1 MTTMKKRSNLSNLLL
16 LVFFLPLFSALSQ
29 EVDTTTIKL
38 GDANMTIVVEKNPE
52 NKKGRYYKNDKILGD
67 HIYAHWSGLDIGV
80 GMVVNSSFGTSFP
93 NQQFLETDPA
103 SSWTFN
109 INLFE
114 HYFPIA
120 KHNFGFVSGIGFNAS
135 HFGFKRNNNV
145 QFDYFNDTITAFQD
159 TIWNYSRNRLRAG
172 YLQVPVLFQI
182 NTSADYTKNFHI
194 AFGLLAGVRLGSD
207 LKRKSTTNGERY
219 TYSERGSFFLNPF
232 KLDGTLRI
240 GYRNWGAFASYNFI
254 PLFDKNITDR
264 AHVLSF
270 GLSLTW

>member
-1 MTTMKKRSNLSNLLL
+1 MRNLLTFFI
-16 LVFFLPLFSALSQ
+16 VFTLSATFAQ

-38 GDANMTIVVEKNPE
+38 GDSNMTIVVEKNPD
-52 NKKGRYYKNDKILGD
+52 KKRGKYYKSDKILGD

-80 GMVVNSSFGTSFP
+80 GMVLTSSFGNSFP

-135 HFGFKRNNNV
+135 HFGFKRNYNV
-145 QFDYFNDTITAFQD
+145 QFDYLADTITAFKD
-159 TIWNYSRNRLRAG
+159 TVWNYSRNRLRVG
-172 YLQVPVLFQI
+172 YLQVPILFQI

-194 AFGLLAGVRLGSD
+194 AFGVLAGVRLGAD
-207 LKRKSTTNGERY
+207 LKRKSTSNGERY
-219 TYSERGSFFLNPF
+219 IYSDRGSFFLNPF

-240 GYRNWGAFASYNFI
+240 GYRNWGAFASYNLI
-254 PLFDKNITDR
+254 PLFNTSITDR